1 MDIKPVNFVK
11 KPFYVEA
18 VRVTSENMTDV
29 AKWCGGEIVDLEPN
43 DVYILAPVLRPQND
57 RQKMAF
63 VGDWLV
69 KAGEGFKVYTD
80 RALQK
85 GFEISPEKPCGMT
98 DGTADGQ
105 PCVLGLGHRD
115 ALYTSN
121 ACRSLQDYK
130 SDRHY
135 D

>member
-1 MDIKPVNFVK
+1 MHIEPKGFVK

-18 VRVTSENMTDV
+18 MLVTNQNMPYV
-29 AKWCGGEIVDLEPN
+29 AKWCGGEIVDIEPGV
-43 DVYILAPVLRPQND
+43 VYILAPVLRPQNE

-80 RALQK
+80 RAFVK
-85 GFEISPEKPCGMT
+85 GFDISPEKPCGMT
-98 DGTADGQ
+98 DNTADGQ
-105 PCVLGLGHRD
+105 PCVLGRGHRD
-115 ALYTSN
+115 ALYNSN